1 MSRRFGNKARAHDD
15 DDMSVAI
22 GADTGRN
29 HRRTKLVLAAVGCV
43 ALGFA
48 AQPVAANAAAL
59 IQVFITND
67 DAHPVPVKGT
77 VSVGNTVPVNGTVNV
92 GNTVPVTG
100 TVTVANQ
107 ATPPA
112 VVGEPLSLTRTFQVS
127 DSSCTSVLDGA
138 QDLYTVPAGKRLIL
152 DHVSVSAQ
160 VLDNGYSRVWLSDG
174 SARYFIPITPPQF
187 DVGSSGVGF
196 GYATGTDSPNAVVGS
211 GGTVSIHMVQ
221 TWRNGSNN
229 LCSVTHYVTITGRL
243 VS

>member
-1 MSRRFGNKARAHDD
+1 MRAE
-15 DDMSVAI
+15 A
-22 GADTGRN
+22 TGSAGGRSYG
-29 HRRTKLVLAAVGCV
+29 RVKIVLAALGCV

-48 AQPVAANAAAL
+48 AQPAVANAAAL
-59 IQVFITND
+59 LHVFIDND
-67 DAHPVPVKGT
+67 AAHPVPVHGT
-77 VSVGNTVPVNGTVNV
+77 VDVGNTVPVNGTVNV

-107 ATPPA
+107 AAPPA
-112 VVGEPLSLTRTFQVS
+112 IVGEPLSLTRTFQVS

-138 QDLYTVPAGKRLIL
+138 LDLYTVPAGKRLIL
-152 DHVSVSAQ
+152 DHVSISAQ
-160 VLDNGYSRVWLSDG
+160 VLDNGYSRAWLSDG
-174 SARYFIPITPPQF
+174 SARYFIPLLPPQY

-196 GYATGTDSPNAVVGS
+196 GYATGTDSPNAVVEAGA
-211 GGTVSIHMVQ
+211 TVSIHMIQ